1 MFPLLLRRYKHLYH
15 VGKSFSKIS
24 CKLSVLHNESE
35 IASMDWKRSI
45 LWLDIGNAILVKT
58 CYDDLWHKIT
68 ETVLIKKK
76 KTALKLVMQFKLHMI
91 ISTLSTTTC
100 ASECIGGVEN
110 AEVRTP
116 MYGIEV
122 RK

>member
-24 CKLSVLHNESE
+24 CKLSVLRNESVV
-35 IASMDWKRSI
+35 ASMDWKRSI

-58 CYDDLWHKIT
+58 CYDDLRHKTT

-76 KTALKLVMQFKLHMI
+76 NCLKTSHAVQ
-91 ISTLSTTTC
+91 
-100 ASECIGGVEN
+100 ASHDYQYFINYNLCV
-110 AEVRTP
+110 
-116 MYGIEV
+116 
-122 RK
+122 